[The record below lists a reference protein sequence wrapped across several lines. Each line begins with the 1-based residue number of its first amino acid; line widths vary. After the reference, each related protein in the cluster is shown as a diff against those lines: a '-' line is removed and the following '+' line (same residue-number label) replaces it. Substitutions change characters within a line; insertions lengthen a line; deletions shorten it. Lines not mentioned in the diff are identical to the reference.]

1 MVSRAALLAVA
12 LLAAPAAAQRIC
24 EEELAGT
31 CLKWREEAPT
41 RAAPAPAPPPPSA
54 EALAEQALGLDADAR
69 RRIQAALNRA
79 GFEAG
84 MPDGAFGPQT
94 RRALLNWQRATGRT
108 ATGYLAAEE
117 AEALEAAARPA
128 PVVTPAPAPAAIA
141 PREALAPEPE
151 AASPLLAEMRHGAS
165 RFALRAE
172 PAGDGSVTLTLRMT
186 TQNRGTTFEQAC
198 TAPRSGAFECLL
210 GQSGWNRVRVE
221 GALPEVTL
229 RFDPRTLIMGDPNA
243 QDSPGLLTLT
253 LQ

>member
-12 LLAAPAAAQRIC
+12 LLAAPAAAQRVC

-31 CLKWREEAPT
+31 CLKWREEEPT

-54 EALAEQALGLDADAR
+54 EAIAEQALGLDADAR
-69 RRIQAALNRA
+69 RRVQAALNRA

-94 RRALLNWQRATGRT
+94 RRALLNWQRATGRV

-117 AEALEAAARPA
+117 AEALEGAARPA
-128 PVVTPAPAPAAIA
+128 PSPAPAPVAVA
-141 PREALAPEPE
+141 PREAPEPE
-151 AASPLLAEMRHGAS
+151 SASPISAEMRHGAS

-172 PAGDGSVTLTLRMT
+172 PADSESVTLSLRMT
-186 TQNRGTTFEQAC
+186 TQNRSSTFEQTC
-198 TAPRSGAFECLL
+198 RAPRSGPFECIL

>member
-1 MVSRAALLAVA
+1 MVRHAALLAVA
-12 LLAAPAAAQRIC
+12 LLAAPAEAQRIC

-41 RAAPAPAPPPPSA
+41 RAAPAPAPPPPTA
-54 EALAEQALGLDADAR
+54 EAMAEQALGLDSDGR
-69 RRIQAALNRA
+69 RRVQAALNRA

-94 RRALLNWQRATGRT
+94 RRAILNWQRATGRP

-117 AEALEAAARPA
+117 AEALEAAAPPA
-128 PVVTPAPAPAAIA
+128 PAVAPAPAPVAIA
-141 PREALAPEPE
+141 PPEAPEPE
-151 AASPLLAEMRHGAS
+151 AASPLSAEMRHGAS

-172 PAGDGSVTLTLRMT
+172 PAGDQSVTLTLRMT
-186 TQNRGTTFEQAC
+186 TQNRGATFEQAC
-198 TAPRSGAFECLL
+198 RAPRSGAFECVL